1 MESREELVI
10 TALQEKIGQM
20 AANYELQIALLRAEL
35 TKITNDKLE
44 KEKAIEEYS
53 KEITSKLEE
62 I

>member
-53 KEITSKLEE
+53 KEIPSKLEE

>member
-10 TALQEKIGQM
+10 IALQEKIGQM